1 MKYSKIMIAIFFTS
15 FFAGCKKNDSNAETK
30 KDEFS
35 FTYNGRNYN
44 YSITGNVAN
53 AGVGKGIDGTPYISI
68 DMADVFG
75 GRIHFEKTGCAY
87 LQPEFTY
94 NILLNQGCQLSEI
107 TAGGNT
113 IPIDSV
119 KVFVYQSGSLNV
131 SFSNCITKSGVD
143 IFTGLNYQYDICA
156 ALGTFDLVLANKNN
170 ETIKI
175 TNGIVKF
182 HHVIVR

>member
-1 MKYSKIMIAIFFTS
+1 MKYSKIMIAIFFTC
-15 FFAGCKKNDSNAETK
+15 FFAGCKKTDSKADPE

-44 YSITGNVAN
+44 HSITGNRSN
-53 AGVGKGIDGTPYISI
+53 AGAGKGFDGTPYINI

-87 LQPEFTY
+87 FEPEFSTVR
-94 NILLNQGCQLSEI
+94 LDQGCQLSD
-107 TAGGNT
+107 GNT
-113 IPIDSV
+113 DPIDSV
-119 KVFVYQSGSLNV
+119 KVFLYQSGSLNV
-131 SFSNCITKSGVD
+131 SFSKCITKSGVD
-143 IFTGLNYQYDICA
+143 FVTGLNYQNEICA
-156 ALGTFDLVLANKNN
+156 VLGTFDLVLVNKNN

-175 TNGIVKF
+175 SNGIVKF